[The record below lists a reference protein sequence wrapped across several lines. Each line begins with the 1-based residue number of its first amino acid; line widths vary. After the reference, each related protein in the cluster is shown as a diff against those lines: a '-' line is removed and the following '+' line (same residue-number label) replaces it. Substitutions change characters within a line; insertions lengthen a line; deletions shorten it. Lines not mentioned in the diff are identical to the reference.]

1 MDTNPYTDTVDLL
14 GVIATA
20 PTAPNFFLDR
30 YFRGDNRLSVKEE
43 ISFDEVLEGLPVMA
57 PYVFPDVAGKAQS
70 GQGYQ
75 TKVFRP
81 AYLKPKNI
89 LKPKDSIKRRPGE
102 PLTGDL
108 SPERRRDLAL
118 IDLLEYQKSSIMTRL
133 EYMAARALIDG
144 KVKIE
149 GEDYPT
155 KIVDFCR
162 DPNNTVNISSAND
175 KWSNDKADI
184 ASQLE
189 DFADQILIK
198 SGSDATD
205 IIMSPTVWKAFKA
218 NKSILAEADLRRGIT
233 NIPNL
238 TPQANVGIGA
248 QYKGDYG
255 SFSIFVYAR
264 SFREQN
270 GEDIKV
276 LGDNE
281 ILVVARPDETGKGGV
296 EGVKAF
302 GAILDHESLTPI
314 DLFPKTWVQQDPSG
328 LFVMTQSAPLM
339 IPGRPNATLKATV
352 L

>member
-14 GVIATA
+14 GVLNTI

-30 YFRGDNRLSVKEE
+30 YFRGDNRLSTKKA
-43 ISFDEVLEGLPVMA
+43 ISFDEVLKGLPVMA
-57 PYVFPDVAGKAQS
+57 PYVSPAVPGKAQS

-75 TKVFRP
+75 TKVFEP

-89 LKPKDSIKRRPGE
+89 LTPKDSIKRRPGE
-102 PLTGDL
+102 PLTGAL
-108 SPERRRDLAL
+108 SPERRLDEAL
-118 IDLLEYQKSSIMTRL
+118 LDTLEEQKLSIVTRL
-133 EYMAARALIDG
+133 EYMAARALVDG

-149 GEDYPT
+149 GEDYAAQ
-155 KIVDFCR
+155 IVDFCR
-162 DPNNTVNISSAND
+162 DPNNTVYISNAND

-189 DFADQILIK
+189 DFSNQILRK
-198 SGSDATD
+198 SGFAATD
-205 IIMSPTVWKAFKA
+205 IIMSPAVWKAFKA

-238 TPQANVGIGA
+238 SPQANVGIGA
-248 QYKGDYG
+248 QYKGEYG

-270 GEDIKV
+270 GEDISV

-281 ILVVARPDETGKGGV
+281 ILAVARPDETGKGGV
-296 EGVKAF
+296 EGIKAF
-302 GAILDHESLTPI
+302 GAILDYGSLTT
-314 DLFPKTWVQQDPSG
+314 DMFPKTWYQEDPSG

>member
-20 PTAPNFFLDR
+20 PKAPNFFLGR
-30 YFRGDNRLSVKEE
+30 YFRGDNRLSVKAH
-43 ISFDEVLEGLPVMA
+43 IDFDEVLDGLPVMA
-57 PYVFPDVAGKAQS
+57 PYAYPEVAGKVQS
-70 GQGYQ
+70 DQGYQ
-75 TKVFRP
+75 IKIFQP
-81 AYLKPKNI
+81 AYVKSKHI

-102 PLTGDL
+102 PLTGEL

-162 DPNNTVNISSAND
+162 DPNNTVNISSVKD
-175 KWSNDKADI
+175 KWSSDQADI

-198 SGSDATD
+198 SGSEATD

-238 TPQANVGIGA
+238 TPQVKAGIGA

-255 SFSIFVYAR
+255 SFSIYVYAR

-314 DLFPKTWVQQDPSG
+314 DLFPKTWIQQDPSG

>member
-20 PTAPNFFLDR
+20 PKAPNFFLDR
-30 YFRGDNRLSVKEE
+30 YFRGDNRLSVKAH
-43 ISFDEVLEGLPVMA
+43 IDFDEVLDGLPVMA
-57 PYVFPDVAGKAQS
+57 PYAYPEVAGKVQS
-70 GQGYQ
+70 AQGYQ
-75 TKVFRP
+75 IKIFQP
-81 AYLKPKNI
+81 AYVKSKHI

-102 PLTGDL
+102 PFFGEL

-155 KIVDFCR
+155 QIVDFGR
-162 DPNNTVNISSAND
+162 DPNNTVYISNAND
-175 KWSNDKADI
+175 KWSNDQADI
-184 ASQLE
+184 VNQLQR
-189 DFADQILIK
+189 FSMQTLTK
-198 SGSDATD
+198 SGFAAKD
-205 IIMSPTVWKAFKA
+205 IIMSPAAWMAFST
-218 NKSILAEADLRRGIT
+218 NKSVLTQAGLQHGVTKMPD
-233 NIPNL
+233 L
-238 TPQANVGIGA
+238 TPTVPDAIGMD
-248 QYKGDYG
+248 YKGEYG
-255 SFSIFVYAR
+255 KYSIFVYER

-270 GEDIKV
+270 GEDVSV

-281 ILVVARPDETGKGGV
+281 ILLIARPDETGKGGV

-302 GAILDHESLTPI
+302 GAILDHEILTPT
-314 DLFPKTWVQQDPSG
+314 DMFPKTWYQQDPSG